1 MNKKYGVI
9 YKITNTINNKVYIG
23 QTTRSFN
30 IRYHNNIKKYTNVYL
45 KRSIDKY
52 GIDNFLIEEEFDTAY
67 SKEELNE
74 KEKKY
79 IELFN
84 SNDYNY
90 GYNLKSGGD
99 NIGKIKGKY
108 KADILLRQGVPI
120 FCENTC
126 EIFLSIKDA
135 SDKYNIGTHSIA
147 NQCKG
152 KSYKKEM
159 FYNKYLN
166 EYMEFQYYD
175 VGIHLRKGA
184 KKIPVICVTT
194 GQKFY
199 SIAEASRFFNI
210 NQNTLNSALR
220 RDKRIKSSE
229 LEFMY
234 LYDYTCENYGK
245 MASLNRQSSETID
258 IKGFQ
263 K

>member
-1 MNKKYGVI
+1 MTEKYGVI

-30 IRYHNNIKKYTNVYL
+30 IRYHNNIKKYTNIYL

-52 GIDNFLIEEEFDTAY
+52 GIDNFLIEEEFDIAY

-79 IELFN
+79 IKLYN
-84 SNDYNY
+84 SNDNNF

-108 KADILLRQGVPI
+108 KTDILLRQGVPI
-120 FCENTC
+120 FCKTTC

-135 SDKYNIGTHSIA
+135 SDKYDIGSFSIR

-152 KSYKKEM
+152 NSYRKET
-159 FYNKYLN
+159 FYNKELN

-175 VGIHLRKGA
+175 INIYLKKGA

-199 SIAEASRFFNI
+199 SIAEAGRFFNI

-220 RDKRIKSSE
+220 RDKKIKSSG

-234 LYDYTCENYGK
+234 LYDYTCKNYGK
-245 MASLNRQSSETID
+245 MASLKNSIPETL
-258 IKGFQ
+258 
-263 K
+263 